1 MDCEDEVSMKGLW
14 RAGER
19 LSPEGVVV
27 PLYAH
32 RLWRSAHHPLCDYA
46 AAYEYAPVAG
56 EGEMPAAAQPAPIKE
71 PGFWLPALIA
81 LISCASIIGI
91 YWGLLAMIKAVV
103 RFPA

>member
-1 MDCEDEVSMKGLW
+1 MDCKGEVSTNVLPH
-14 RAGER
+14 AGEGPR
-19 LSPEGVVV
+19 PEGVVV

-32 RLWRSAHHPLCDYA
+32 RLWRSAHHPLCDDD
-46 AAYEYAPVAG
+46 AAYEYAPVAD
-56 EGEMPAAAQPAPIKE
+56 EGEMPAPHQPAPLKE

-81 LISCASIIGI
+81 LISCASIICI